1 FNPAN
6 YDFTIFDRWGQVIFK
21 TSLPEEGW
29 DGTIDLSSRT
39 APTGTYIYMVTI
51 HDSDGLEIIR
61 RGHVTLLK

>member
-1 FNPAN
+1 M
-6 YDFTIFDRWGQVIFK
+6 IFK

-51 HDSDGLEIIR
+51 HDGDGLEIIR